1 MLDQRDVSMD
11 YWNWL
16 TKLLGYDFEIL
27 HKVRVENKVAGR
39 LSRIMSD
46 KQFTSVEL
54 FSELTVVSNMKMQE
68 IFEDIDTHE
77 KIRKMLKEMI
87 YRSFEKVSYKMKGGR
102 LFYKTCW
109 SCNTPT
115 NS

>member
-1 MLDQRDVSMD
+1 MGCRFTIYTDQKSLKIMLDQRDVSMD

-46 KQFTSVEL
+46 
-54 FSELTVVSNMKMQE
+54 
-68 IFEDIDTHE
+68 
-77 KIRKMLKEMI
+77 
-87 YRSFEKVSYKMKGGR
+87 
-102 LFYKTCW
+102 
-109 SCNTPT
+109 
-115 NS
+115 

>member
-46 KQFTSVEL
+46 
-54 FSELTVVSNMKMQE
+54 
-68 IFEDIDTHE
+68 
-77 KIRKMLKEMI
+77 
-87 YRSFEKVSYKMKGGR
+87 
-102 LFYKTCW
+102 
-109 SCNTPT
+109 
-115 NS
+115 